1 MNINKCVLLF
11 LVVLGILLFYKLSQ
25 KETFQDSSEGSND
38 SPDIQYRYR
47 PTLG

>member
-38 SPDIQYRYR
+38 SPDIQ
-47 PTLG
+47 